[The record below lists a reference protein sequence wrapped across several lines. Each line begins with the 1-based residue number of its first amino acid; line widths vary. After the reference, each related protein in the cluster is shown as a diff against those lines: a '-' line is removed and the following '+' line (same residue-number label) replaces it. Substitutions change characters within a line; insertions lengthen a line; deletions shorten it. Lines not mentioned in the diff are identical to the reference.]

1 LKEKAGCV
9 HGGVE
14 ENRAFGFGFVGSIS
28 RQTGAE
34 EN

>member
-1 LKEKAGCV
+1 LKEMGCV

-14 ENRAFGFGFVGSIS
+14 ENLAFGFGFVDSIS
-28 RQTGAE
+28 RQTGVE